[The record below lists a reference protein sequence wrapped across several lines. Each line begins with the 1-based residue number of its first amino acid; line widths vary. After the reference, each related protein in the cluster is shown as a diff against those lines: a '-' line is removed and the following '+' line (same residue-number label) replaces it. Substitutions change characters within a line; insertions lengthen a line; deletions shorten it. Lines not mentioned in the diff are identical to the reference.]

1 MKGWIRVK
9 RILAAFMCVALLG
22 ACAPKQT
29 VTEPTP
35 TPVSNQGGQPSAV
48 RTMISPTEKNPIG
61 DDWTVLGEVGVV
73 IDGEYTD
80 ILLATEAERG
90 DDGYMMWDDTQ
101 KWALV
106 AEGEENNYVLFNRQ
120 VDGQMYIDVATE
132 NDLPVILLIHA
143 STVGM
148 SVTKYTYSDGAFYA
162 EEIITPASNGN
173 NIYSS
178 FPEYKE

>member
-1 MKGWIRVK
+1 MKGMISMK
-9 RILAAFMCVALLG
+9 KILAVFMCTALLG
-22 ACAPKQT
+22 ACAPKNP

-35 TPVSNQGGQPSAV
+35 TPLINQGGEPSAV
-48 RTMISPTEKNPIG
+48 RTMISPTDKNPIK

-106 AEGEENNYVLFNRQ
+106 ADGEENNYNLFNSL

-132 NDLPVILLIHA
+132 NNLPVISLVHT

-162 EEIITPASNGN
+162 EELITPSADGN
-173 NIYSS
+173 NIYTS
-178 FPEYKE
+178 FPEYVD

>member
-1 MKGWIRVK
+1 MK
-9 RILAAFMCVALLG
+9 RILAAVMCVAILG
-22 ACAPKQT
+22 ACAPRQS

-35 TPVSNQGGQPSAV
+35 TPVQGEGGQGQTSFV
-48 RTMISPTEKNPIG
+48 RTMISPTDKNPID

-106 AEGEENNYVLFNRQ
+106 ADGEEDNYILFNAL
-120 VDGQMYIDVATE
+120 VDGQMYIDVATVDKE
-132 NDLPVILLIHA
+132 PEISLLHT
-143 STVGM
+143 STAGL
-148 SVTKYTYSDGAFYA
+148 SLTKFTYADGAFYA
-162 EEIITPASNGN
+162 EEIVTPLAKSNS
-173 NIYSS
+173 IYNS
-178 FPEYKE
+178 FPQYTE

>member
-1 MKGWIRVK
+1 MKK
-9 RILAAFMCVALLG
+9 ILAAVMCVVLLG
-22 ACAPKQT
+22 ACAPKQP

-35 TPVSNQGGQPSAV
+35 TPVSNQNGQPSAV
-48 RTMISPTEKNPIG
+48 KTMISSTDKNPID

-73 IDGEYTD
+73 IDGDYTD

-106 AEGEENNYVLFNRQ
+106 ADGEGNNYVLFNAL

-132 NDLPVILLIHA
+132 NDMPVILLVHT

-148 SVTKYTYSDGAFYA
+148 TVTKYTYSDGAFYA
-162 EEIITPASNGN
+162 EELITPTENGN

-178 FPEYKE
+178 FPEYKD